1 LIVSPGASDTITGS
15 RQSNGVPAPAGLP
28 GVDLLDDKAVA
39 ARRQIF
45 GECFTHTLV
54 DLDDPAKSLLW
65 RWTIR
70 DDEQTPHQHRW
81 KLIVPTSATIGD
93 RTGGGAGGEFPAGPA
108 GNVDPQ
114 SRERWQQREVE
125 LFDLSADP
133 GEQAELSA
141 RQPEAAAAL
150 RGLIT
155 AEQAKNGE
163 ASPVGDRPAGVRA
176 ALGAP

>member
-1 LIVSPGASDTITGS
+1 MV
-15 RQSNGVPAPAGLP
+15 
-28 GVDLLDDKAVA
+28 
-39 ARRQIF
+39 
-45 GECFTHTLV
+45 
-54 DLDDPAKSLLW
+54 
-65 RWTIR
+65 
-70 DDEQTPHQHRW
+70 
-81 KLIVPTSATIGD
+81 
-93 RTGGGAGGEFPAGPA
+93 
-108 GNVDPQ
+108 
-114 SRERWQQREVE
+114 
-125 LFDLSADP
+125 DLSADP